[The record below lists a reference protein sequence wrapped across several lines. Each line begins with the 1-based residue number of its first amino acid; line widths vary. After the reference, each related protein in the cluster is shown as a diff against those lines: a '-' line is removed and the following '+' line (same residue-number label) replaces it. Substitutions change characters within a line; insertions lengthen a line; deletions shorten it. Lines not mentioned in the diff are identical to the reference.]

1 VARALIDPE
10 LLEPL
15 VARIE
20 ALEASPGRRV
30 IIGIAGKPG
39 AGKSTLAQA
48 LVGAIDGAAYLP
60 MDGFHLA
67 DVELERL
74 GLLDRKGI
82 PETFDPDGYAAL
94 LARAAA
100 GETVWAPA
108 FERELEQPIAQSIP
122 IGAEHRIVI
131 TEGNYL
137 LLPRWQRAR
146 EQLTEA
152 WYARVDEEVRRRRLI
167 WRHVQFGKTPLG
179 ARDWVNRNDEP
190 NAELVGAA
198 ADGADLIVD
207 LD

>member
-1 VARALIDPE
+1 MADALIRPE
-10 LLEPL
+10 VLEPL
-15 VARIE
+15 VERIH
-20 ALEASPGRRV
+20 ALQVAPGRRV
-30 IIGIAGKPG
+30 VVGIAGKPG

-48 LVGAIDGAAYLP
+48 LVAAIDDAAYLP

-67 DVELERL
+67 DVELARL
-74 GLLDRKGI
+74 GLLARKGV

-122 IGAEHRIVI
+122 VGPKHRLVI

-146 EQLTEA
+146 EQLTET
-152 WYARVDEEVRRRRLI
+152 WYAQVADETRRRRLI

-179 ARDWVNRNDEP
+179 ARDWVNQNDEP
-190 NAELVGAA
+190 NAELVGGFVDA
-198 ADGADLIVD
+198 ADLVVELG
-207 LD
+207 